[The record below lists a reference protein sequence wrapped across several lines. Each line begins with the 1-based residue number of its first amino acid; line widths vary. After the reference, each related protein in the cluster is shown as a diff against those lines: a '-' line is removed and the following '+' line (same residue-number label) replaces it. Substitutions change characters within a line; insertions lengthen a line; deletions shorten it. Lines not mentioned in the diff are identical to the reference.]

1 MTWATEMLD
10 NMKRGTHQLPPVTKA
25 LQLGLI
31 DDWGPGW
38 IHKTWISKPEFLHPD
53 GTMFGGYI
61 SALFDQAF
69 ALATM
74 TVINDDETYRTSH
87 LNVSFL
93 SLSRH
98 ENVTLDA
105 RVVSRSRRLITLS
118 GTMLGQDGK
127 VRSIATAQQITKL
140 SDASKGIG

>member
-10 NMKRGTHQLPPVTKA
+10 NMKRGTHPIPPVTKT

-31 DDWGPGW
+31 DDWGDGW
-38 IHKTWISKPEFLHPD
+38 VRKTWAPKTDLLHQD

-61 SALFDQAF
+61 SALFDQVF

-74 TVINDDETYRTSH
+74 TVIGEDEAYRTSH

-93 SLSRH
+93 SLSRN
-98 ENVTLDA
+98 ETVRLDA
-105 RVVSRSRRLITLS
+105 RVVARSRRLITLE
-118 GTMLGQDGK
+118 GKMTNLDGAI
-127 VRSIATAQQITKL
+127 RSIATAQQITTRHPAAK
-140 SDASKGIG
+140 